1 MILLLG
7 GTTESI
13 HIARVLLNRKLPF
26 VLSVA
31 TDYGQKI
38 AKEQID
44 ALVVYGTMDE
54 EQMGTF
60 CKERGITTIVD
71 ATHPYASLVS
81 QYAMKA
87 ANAVGIV
94 YHRYERKRVDTQQ
107 ALLFESYEEMAQWLN
122 KQEGNILVTT
132 GSKEVQKLT
141 KEIKE
146 IRRLFVRLLPVSSQI
161 QKMEELGLLPRQLL
175 AMQGPFDL
183 EMNEAMLK
191 STQAKYLITKE
202 SGEVGKVEEKLIA
215 AKNKGVQVLMLKRT
229 VLAYPSMFSTI
240 DELVKTLEASNKE
253 GHLDQIA
260 ILTVTQGGFDQAK
273 RIKQHLPSAKIY
285 TKEFF
290 LEPGM
295 SLLFEKYKVLLFIMA
310 TGIVVRSIAPFIKH
324 KSVDPAVLVMD
335 EKGKFVISL
344 LSGHLGSANE
354 WAAKI
359 AGITLGEA
367 VITTASDVNGIL
379 AIDMLAKKL
388 GCTFTDFETVKTLT
402 AKKLQGEK
410 IAIQTKWELPEQITK
425 EYPLYEESLKDT
437 ENLKNISQNQIEG
450 LVYIGYKKPESRAV
464 PVVWLRP
471 KCLVIGIGCK
481 KQTPYAL
488 LKTFVEETFKEKG
501 LAIDSIAA
509 VATVDLKKEEP
520 AILALTKELGLSL
533 AIFSNQ
539 QIKEVEHLFE
549 GSDFVEKSIGI
560 RAVSEP
566 AGYLASNKGECVVS
580 VIKRDGM
587 TLSVWEKKDFL
598 L

>member
-13 HIARVLLNRKLPF
+13 HIARVLLNHRLPF

-38 AKEQID
+38 AKEQIN
-44 ALVVYGTMDE
+44 APMVYGTMDE
-54 EQMGTF
+54 EQMGAF

-87 ANAVGIV
+87 ANALGIV
-94 YHRYERKRVDTQQ
+94 YHRYERKHLDSQE
-107 ALLFESYEEMAQWLN
+107 ALLFESYEEMAEWLN

-161 QKMEELGLLPRQLL
+161 QKMEELGLLPKQLL

-215 AKNKGVQVLMLKRT
+215 AKNKGVQVLMLKRP
-229 VLAYPSMFSTI
+229 VLEYPSMFSTI
-240 DELVKTLEASNKE
+240 DELVKTLEASSKE

-260 ILTVTQGGFDQAK
+260 ILTVTQGGLDQARK
-273 RIKQHLPSAKIY
+273 IKQHLPSAKIY

-388 GCTFTDFETVKTLT
+388 GCTFTDFETVKILT
-402 AKKLQGEK
+402 AKKLQGQK
-410 IAIQTKWELPEQITK
+410 IAIQTKWEIPEQITK
-425 EYPLYEESLKDT
+425 EYPLYEENLKDT
-437 ENLKNISQNQIEG
+437 ESLKNVSQKQIEG
-450 LVYIGYKKPESRAV
+450 LVYIGYKKPASREI
-464 PVVWLRP
+464 PIVWLRP
-471 KCLVIGIGCK
+471 KCLIIGMGCK
-481 KQTPYAL
+481 KETPYAL
-488 LKTFVEETFKEKG
+488 LKAFVEETFKEKG
-501 LAIDSIAA
+501 LAIDSIVAL
-509 VATVDLKKEEP
+509 ATVDLKKEEP

-580 VIKRDGM
+580 IIKRDGM
-587 TLSVWEKKDFL
+587 TLSVWEKKDFIL
-598 L
+598 